1 MKKSNSEKDNSSYKK
16 FLQEGTTKF
25 YQNDFIGAIDAL
37 NKAIRLGCNDRYAFW
52 KRGCAKA
59 RLGDHKGSHT
69 DLVQFEAHLE
79 TDYMIKLLNEKI
91 KKKAFLTDEYTDLIT
106 SSLNPQELKVIVNRF
121 GLVDGILRTQKEV
134 GKFLGI
140 SSQRVSQIESKA
152 TKKIKIARC
161 LENLFEKNNI

>member
-25 YQNDFIGAIDAL
+25 YQNDFTGAIDAL
-37 NKAIRLGCNDRYAFW
+37 NKAIRLGCNDRYVFW

-59 RLGDHKGSHT
+59 RLGDNKGSHK

-79 TDYMIKLLNEKI
+79 TDYMIKLLNKKI
-91 KKKAFLTDEYTDLIT
+91 KKKAFLTDEFTDLIT
-106 SSLNPQELKVIVNRF
+106 SSLNAQELKVIVNRF
-121 GLVDGILRTQKEV
+121 GLIDGILRTQKEV

-140 SSQRVSQIESKA
+140 SSQRVSQVESKA

>member
-1 MKKSNSEKDNSSYKK
+1 MKNQSKKDNFAYKK
-16 FLQEGTTKF
+16 FLDEGTKKF

-79 TDYMIKLLNEKI
+79 TDYMVELLNQKI
-91 KKKAFLTDEYTDLIT
+91 KKKAFLTD
-106 SSLNPQELKVIVNRF
+106 
-121 GLVDGILRTQKEV
+121 
-134 GKFLGI
+134 
-140 SSQRVSQIESKA
+140 
-152 TKKIKIARC
+152 
-161 LENLFEKNNI
+161 

>member
-1 MKKSNSEKDNSSYKK
+1 MKNQSKKDNFAYKK
-16 FLQEGTTKF
+16 FLDEGTKKF

-79 TDYMIKLLNEKI
+79 TEYMIKLLNEKI
-91 KKKAFLTDEYTDLIT
+91 KKKAFLTDEFTDLIT

-140 SSQRVSQIESKA
+140 SSQRVSQIELKA
-152 TKKIKIARC
+152 TKKIKVAQS
-161 LENLFEKNNI
+161 LENLFEKK

>member
-25 YQNDFIGAIDAL
+25 YQNDFTGAIDAL
-37 NKAIRLGCNDRYAFW
+37 NKAIRLGCNDRYVFW

-59 RLGDHKGSHT
+59 RLGDNKGSHK

-79 TDYMIKLLNEKI
+79 TDYMIKLLNKKI
-91 KKKAFLTDEYTDLIT
+91 KKKAFLTDEFTDLIT
-106 SSLNPQELKVIVNRF
+106 SSLNAQELKVIVNRF
-121 GLVDGILRTQKEV
+121 GLIDGILRTQKEV

-140 SSQRVSQIESKA
+140 SSQRVYQIESKA
-152 TKKIKIARC
+152 TKKIKIARL

>member
-1 MKKSNSEKDNSSYKK
+1 
-16 FLQEGTTKF
+16 
-25 YQNDFIGAIDAL
+25 
-37 NKAIRLGCNDRYAFW
+37 
-52 KRGCAKA
+52 
-59 RLGDHKGSHT
+59 
-69 DLVQFEAHLE
+69 
-79 TDYMIKLLNEKI
+79 MIELLNEKI
-91 KKKAFLTDEYTDLIT
+91 KKKAFLTDEFTDLIT